1 MLERASTPSLNRK
14 RSEEVRCV
22 YRLEVPQSNFV
33 YTTIGERTAAERMRT
48 YARIVRS
55 LSAGADAVL
64 QNGSAVG
71 GDRHIEL
78 RRPGRRLRVL
88 VTGIDH
94 FPVAADWLIHFN
106 SDR

>member
-22 YRLEVPQSNFV
+22 YRLEVAQSNFV

-64 QNGSAVG
+64 QHG
-71 GDRHIEL
+71 RCRL
-78 RRPGRRLRVL
+78 PRRAR
-88 VTGIDH
+88 
-94 FPVAADWLIHFN
+94 
-106 SDR
+106 